1 MEEQRSAGE
10 SLNLI
15 ESSADSQIAVALLT
29 GGGDRPYA
37 YGLATELM
45 AKGIGLDLI
54 GSDDLDCPE
63 FHHKPGLRFLNL
75 RGDQRP
81 DASLTRKAARVS
93 RFYAKLIRYAATAK
107 PKIFHILWNNKFL
120 FFDRT
125 LLTLYYKLLGKRV
138 ILTLHNVNVGK
149 RDSMDS
155 PLNRFS
161 LGIQY
166 RLADHFFVHT
176 EKMKHELMQDF
187 AVEDARIKVIPFGI
201 NNAVSQTSLTP
212 SEAKT
217 RLGIRHDKRTILFF
231 GNIAPYKGLEIL
243 INAFQQIGTRHDDF
257 QLIIAGRPKGS
268 ERYWIA
274 IQESI
279 EKDIQSGRVLMRSD
293 YIPDDETEI
302 FFKAADVLVLPY
314 RHVYQSGVLFLG
326 YSFGLPVIAADVG
339 SLRDEIVEGK
349 TGFIFKPGDPDDL
362 AKTIERYFASDLYTD
377 LKSRRPEIREHA
389 MESHSWDVVGQ
400 QTVSVYANLLSS
412 LSGKELPNR
421 GASKTSLDI
430 NSSS

>member
-1 MEEQRSAGE
+1 MEEQQSAGE
-10 SLNLI
+10 SLHPM

-37 YGLATELM
+37 YGLATELT
-45 AKGIGLDLI
+45 AKGVGLDLI

-81 DASLTRKAARVS
+81 DANLTRKVARVS
-93 RFYAKLIRYAATAK
+93 RFYAKLIRYAATAE

-120 FFDRT
+120 VFDRT

-161 LGIQY
+161 LRIQY

-187 AVEDARIKVIPFGI
+187 AIEEARITVIPFGI
-201 NNAVSQTSLTP
+201 NNAVSHTSLTP

-243 INAFQQIGTRHDDF
+243 INAFQLIPRHDDF

-268 ERYWIA
+268 EKYWIA

-377 LKSRRPEIREHA
+377 LKSRRPEIREYA
-389 MESHSWDVVGQ
+389 MDSHSWDVVGQ